1 MLDPLLELYI
11 FWMGIFAP
19 IGMIVILLAWVI
31 WWLKLTPKQVKRL
44 RYALTKKLPHM
55 DVEFDDGHCEILY
68 ATEIKPEGVIKSKI
82 GKNSEL
88 IFTLPRPI
96 AEAEKDGDSNA
107 LNELLTRKTTM
118 DGVPHFSGY
127 SGKGILTNKK
137 TLATLEHSPIEPL
150 TSNPSAKLEVD
161 VEGNVANV
169 FFPVSR
175 KQLKAAF
182 GKQWNQAQL
191 RALEVAAEMDGMLQ
205 GKKYF
210 GGAIK
215 QWMPF
220 FIIALLIIAIIVLAA
235 ILL

>member
-1 MLDPLLELYI
+1 MLDPMLELYI
-11 FWMGIFAP
+11 FWMGIFGP
-19 IGMIVILLAWVI
+19 IGMLAILFAWVI

-44 RYALTKKLPHM
+44 RHALRNKIPHM
-55 DVEFDDGHCEILY
+55 DIEFDDGHCEILY
-68 ATEIKPEGVIKSKI
+68 ATEIKPEGVIKSKV
-82 GKNSEL
+82 GKNPPL

-96 AEAEKDGDSNA
+96 SEVGNEHSDA

-118 DGVPHFSGY
+118 DGVPHFVGY
-127 SGKGILTNKK
+127 SGKGVLTNKK

-150 TSNPSAKLEVD
+150 TSNPSVKLEVD
-161 VEGNVANV
+161 VAGNVANV

-175 KQLKAAF
+175 KQLKAVF

-210 GGAIK
+210 GNIVK
-215 QWMPF
+215 QWMPIMLILGLG
-220 FIIALLIIAIIVLAA
+220 IILVILAA